1 MTPKQLPKHFQHRFS
16 MTILN
21 TSQLAKCGPPVL
33 WRAWGLSS
41 WTQQQTKQ
49 SDAKQFWRLMHWC
62 NINAHLQSTNSS
74 TPTAFKG
81 KVQQRWGSDQEST
94 SRRIYFDL
102 KPSTRFQSDRK
113 AQQRLFSLSLSPS
126 LSFVSESWKMV
137 KLGYSLGMSR
147 IRIDQGFVTNMVT
160 SYQTLLTSDLKLR
173 TWTYTFNDIQCAF
186 IILTPVTPVTITLD
200 L

>member
-1 MTPKQLPKHFQHRFS
+1 MTPKQLPKHFQHLFS

-33 WRAWGLSS
+33 WRAWDLSS
-41 WTQQQTKQ
+41 WTQQQMKQ
-49 SDAKQFWRLMHWC
+49 NDARQFWRLMHWC

-81 KVQQRWGSDQEST
+81 KVQRRWGSDQEST

-113 AQQRLFSLSLSPS
+113 AQQRLFSLSLSLS
-126 LSFVSESWKMV
+126 LSVFRVWKL
-137 KLGYSLGMSR
+137 KNGETR

-173 TWTYTFNDIQCAF
+173 TWTIMNRYIRCAF
-186 IILTPVTPVTITLD
+186 IRLTPVTLVTQ
-200 L
+200 